1 MDTSNTGLRH
11 PLDALLKKRQWERDA
26 LAMEAVLARRI
37 WEERNGAHQ
46 AVLDLI
52 AGAESQLRQL
62 YQAPAGIA
70 LDRRHILEMFLK
82 HQHEVAHERQQA
94 ATSAHTLY
102 AQVMVQLDGSRVAVK
117 VLEKHGE
124 RTMQA
129 HDQGERRREQRVADD
144 MWLLRRG
151 SR

>member
-1 MDTSNTGLRH
+1 MDTRQAGSRH
-11 PLDALLKKRQWERDA
+11 ALDALLKQRQWERDA
-26 LAMEAVLARRI
+26 LALEAVRARRI

-46 AVLDLI
+46 AVLDVI
-52 AGAESQLRQL
+52 AGAEAQLRRL
-62 YQAPAGIA
+62 YEAPAGIA
-70 LDRRHILEMFLK
+70 LERRHILEVFLK

-94 ATSAHTLY
+94 ATSAQTLY
-102 AQVMVQLDGSRVAVK
+102 AQVMRQLDGSRLAVK

-124 RTMQA
+124 RSMHA
-129 HDQGERRREQRVADD
+129 HDQHERRRELRAADD